1 MRSEKEHH
9 GEQGRGQA
17 VTGSEGGD
25 CIGGAGVVGFLHA
38 LLSLSSSPFSSPFV
52 TVTYS
57 SNSLP
62 MGRDPEGF

>member
-17 VTGSEGGD
+17 VTGGEGGD
-25 CIGGAGVVGFLHA
+25 CIGGAGVVAFLHA
-38 LLSLSSSPFSSPFV
+38 LLSLSSSPFV